1 MPAPTVP
8 RLNIRQQKFVDAYV
22 LCGNVSESAR
32 RAGYSEKTAA
42 EIGYELLRKPQ
53 IAAAVAA
60 RQATYAA
67 ELAITKEDVIG
78 GIAGAIRLAREQEN
92 PAAMIQGCVAL
103 AKLCGFFA
111 PERQQVAFAGDGE
124 ALRAKLAAMSDD
136 ELLALAQ
143 GSSAVGGE

>member
-1 MPAPTVP
+1 MPAPAAP
-8 RLNIRQQKFVDAYV
+8 CLNIRQQKFIDAYI

-67 ELAITKEDVIG
+67 QLQITKEDVIG
-78 GIAGAIRLAREQEN
+78 GIAGAIRLAREQQN
-92 PAAMIQGCVAL
+92 PPAMIQGCVAL

-111 PERQQVAFAGDGE
+111 PELHHVELSSNTAAF
-124 ALRAKLAAMSDD
+124 RARLVAMSDD
-136 ELLALAQ
+136 ELVALAQ
-143 GSSAVGGE
+143 GAPAIG

>member
-1 MPAPTVP
+1 MPAPATP
-8 RLNIRQQKFVDAYV
+8 RLNLRQQKFVDAYV

-53 IAAAVAA
+53 IAAAVAT

-67 ELAITKEDVIG
+67 ELSITKEDVIG
-78 GIAGAIRLAREQEN
+78 GVARAIGLAREQGN

-111 PERQQVAFAGDGE
+111 PERGQVAVSGDYS
-124 ALRAKLAAMSDD
+124 AMRAKLVAMSDD
-136 ELLALAQ
+136 ELLTLAR
-143 GSSAVGGE
+143 GAPSAGGA